1 MLSEHQTY
9 MRMKGARRE
18 PQGAGESRRRRC
30 LLFSAVVCWVALCCV
45 TALAED
51 WPTYHHDNARSGV
64 TSENL
69 RFPLHEQW
77 VFSSHPPRPA
87 WTKPVKET
95 PRVRFDEAYHVAV
108 ADGSVYFGSSADD
121 QVYCLDVQTGEI
133 RWTQFTGGPIRLSPT
148 VWKDRVL
155 VGSDDGH
162 VHCLDTKKG
171 DVLWRFR
178 AAFGNR
184 MVLGHGRMISL
195 WPIRTGVVVDDGI
208 AYFGAGVFP
217 AEDLYLCAVRVD
229 DGSLVWRN
237 DTAGEHG
244 LEHEFGGISPQGYLL
259 ASDNTLYVPSG
270 RAMPAAFDKKD
281 GRFLYD
287 CSPGGKVGGTWAL
300 LTEEELV
307 AGLDWQVAYN
317 RQTGRRMGSDR
328 YAWFPGI
335 QLVVSPDSTYLL
347 TPTEIY
353 AIDRTRYAATMSER
367 KEAIETRRKL
377 GEKVAEL
384 RKKREKSNAEE
395 RAEINREIQE
405 SAENM
410 VALDEKR
417 KSLEASLVK
426 WRLPYEDGIN
436 MALAGET
443 LFVGGSG
450 NVVAFDSTTGKEVWR
465 HAVPGTA
472 SGLSVAAE
480 RLFVSTDTGT
490 IHCFGET
497 EVASP
502 RMVRREVVSQPYPDE
517 DAGDLCEEAAEQIVR
532 ETGVDKGYCLVLG
545 SGSGRLAFELAKRTA
560 LHIIGIDA
568 DEENVRGARER
579 LAAAGLYGTR
589 VSVQQSSLS
598 RLPYSDYFANLIVSE
613 TALLSGTPQGSGK
626 EMFRVLRPGGG
637 VVFLGQLKKGT
648 EGSQGEKVEEVRDW
662 LRDAGASEADIRM
675 ENGAWAKVTRG
686 ALEGVGSWTHL
697 YADAANT
704 AFSQDERI
712 KAPLGVLWFGDPGP
726 EKMVD
731 RHARAAGPLS
741 LNGRLFIQGENIV
754 MAYDAYNGAFLWEKV
769 IPGAVR
775 VRVDADGSSIAAMD
789 DSVFVAA
796 KDECIRLDAATGETL
811 RTYRLPPA
819 EDGQPR
825 RWGYL
830 AATEGLLYGSRGA
843 PLNEY
848 GRLWNAVVQPDGTW
862 GPLPKDASPG
872 MRDVYNNFVSRYPT
886 PNARAYSDFQY
897 SGGMWQP
904 MAAFPKWGDVRT
916 SQGAVTSGMMASD
929 LLFATDIETGDVK
942 WVYSGR
948 QIAHPAISIGDGTIF
963 FTESDI
969 TPEQREAALAAKQ
982 SELERLS
989 GEEATKLKRELEY
1002 ADVRLLV
1009 ALDARSGEKRWEKV
1023 HDVTGCGGDRMGTAY
1038 RDGLLLLFGFFSN
1051 HDRSLFR
1058 SGTLKWR
1065 RVTALSAG
1073 DGEVVWSKEIGYLR
1087 RPVVMEDKLIVEPWM
1102 CDIETGELET
1112 RIHPVTGK
1120 EVVWEFIRGGHS
1132 CGITTAAPHCF
1143 FLRSYSTAY
1152 YDLIEDRGMLGF
1164 GGIRAGCWLN
1174 MIMANGLVLYPEA
1187 SSGCRCSFPIRS
1199 TVVLAPRQ
1207 PGQENGGWS
1216 LFPTKGA
1223 MTPGDGKLT
1232 PVKHIAINFGAPGD
1246 RMDNSGRLWFAYPR
1260 PSLANLQV
1268 DWVMKLS
1275 LSEQILPGMGY
1286 FDRNFRGVSIEG
1298 TDKPWVFAS
1307 GCRGLTQFQ
1316 APLLDQGAQ
1325 PAAYSVRLHFVAP
1338 PGDSAGDRVF
1348 DVKLQGEV
1356 VLKDFDIVAAAGA
1369 TGRAMVKAFN
1379 GVPVR
1384 ENLTVEFVP
1393 KRENSTLAEAP
1404 LINGIE
1410 IVREEG

>member
-1 MLSEHQTY
+1 MPFEHQSR
-9 MRMKGARRE
+9 MRTKEYWRKS
-18 PQGAGESRRRRC
+18 QGAGEARRSGWASR
-30 LLFSAVVCWVALCCV
+30 AAACWVMSCCL
-45 TALAED
+45 TALGAN
-51 WPTYHHDNARSGV
+51 WPTYHHDNARNGV
-64 TSENL
+64 TSETV

-95 PRVRFDEAYHVAV
+95 PRVRFDEAYHVTV

-121 QVYCLDVQTGEI
+121 QVYCLNVETGDI
-133 RWTQFTGGPIRLSPT
+133 RWSQFTGGPIRLSPT
-148 VWKDRVL
+148 VWEGRVL

-162 VHCLDTKKG
+162 VYCLDAEDG
-171 DVLWRFR
+171 DVLWKFR
-178 AAFGNR
+178 AAFDDR

-195 WPIRTGVVVDDGI
+195 WPIRTGVLVDDGI

-217 AEDLYLCAVRVD
+217 AENLYLCAVRVD

-259 ASDNTLYVPSG
+259 ASDTTLYVPSG

-300 LTEEELV
+300 LTDGELV
-307 AGLDWQVAYN
+307 AGLDWQVAYD
-317 RQTGRRMGSDR
+317 QETGSRKGSDR

-347 TPTEIY
+347 THTEIY
-353 AIDRTRYAATMSER
+353 AIDRTRYADAMKER

-384 RKKREKSNAEE
+384 RKKKAKASAEE
-395 RAEINREIQE
+395 IAEIDEEIQE
-405 SAENM
+405 STETM
-410 VALDEKR
+410 VVLDEKR
-417 KSLEASLVK
+417 KSLESSLVK
-426 WRLPYEDGIN
+426 WRRPYEDGVN
-436 MALAGET
+436 MALAGEA
-443 LFVGGSG
+443 LFVGGNG
-450 NVVAFDSTTGKEVWR
+450 NVAAFDSTTGKEILR
-465 HAVPGTA
+465 RDVPGTA
-472 SGLSVAAE
+472 SGLAVAE
-480 RLFVSTDTGT
+480 GRLFVSTDTGT
-490 IHCFGET
+490 IHCFGEG
-497 EVASP
+497 EAASP
-502 RMVRREVVSQPYPDE
+502 RTVKRAVVSQPYPDDE
-517 DAGDLCEEAAEQIVR
+517 SGSFLVEAAERIVK
-532 ETGVDKGYCLVLG
+532 ETSVEKGYCLVLG
-545 SGSGRLAFELAKRTA
+545 CGSGRLAFELAKRTA
-560 LHIIGIDA
+560 LHIIGIDP
-568 DEENVRGARER
+568 DEENVRTARER

-589 VSVQQSSLS
+589 VSFQQGSLS

-613 TALLSGTPQGSGK
+613 TALLTGTPPGSGE

-637 VVFLGQLKKGT
+637 VAFFGQPENGAQESPRVKG
-648 EGSQGEKVEEVRDW
+648 EQLRDW
-662 LRDAGASEADIRM
+662 LRDSGAPEMEFIA
-675 ENGAWAKVTRG
+675 ENGAWAKATRG

-704 AFSQDERI
+704 AFSQDELV
-712 KAPLGVLWFGDPGP
+712 KAPFGVLWFGDPGP

-741 LNGRLFIQGENIV
+741 HNGRLFIQGENVV
-754 MAYDAYNGAFLWEKV
+754 MAYDAYNGSLLWEKA

-775 VRVDADGSSIAAMD
+775 VRVDADGSSIAITE
-789 DSVFVAA
+789 DSVFVAV
-796 KDECIRLDAATGETL
+796 KDECLRLDAATGETL

-819 EDGQPR
+819 KDGQPR

-830 AATEGLLYGSRGA
+830 AAAEGLLYGSRAA
-843 PLNEY
+843 PLREY

-862 GPLPKDASPG
+862 GPLPADASPG
-872 MRDVYNNFVSRYPT
+872 MRDLYNNFVSRYPQ

-904 MAAFPKWGDVRT
+904 MAAFPKWGEVRT

-929 LLFATDIETGDVK
+929 LLFAADIETGEIK
-942 WVYSGR
+942 WVHRGR
-948 QIAHPAISIGDGTIF
+948 RIAHPTISIGDGVIF
-963 FTESDI
+963 FAETDV
-969 TPEQREAALAAKQ
+969 PAEQSETALAAKRAAI
-982 SELERLS
+982 ETLS
-989 GEEATKLKRELEY
+989 GEDATRLKQELES
-1002 ADVRLLV
+1002 ADVRLLL
-1009 ALDARSGEKRWEKV
+1009 ALDARTGQKRWEKV
-1023 HDVTGCGGDRMGTAY
+1023 HDATGCGGDRMGTAY
-1038 RDGLLLLFGFFSN
+1038 HDGLLLLFGFFSN

-1065 RVTALSAG
+1065 RVTALSAA
-1073 DGEVVWSKEIGYLR
+1073 DGEVLWSKELGYLR

-1102 CDIETGELET
+1102 CDIKTGELET
-1112 RIHPVTGK
+1112 RIHPVTGE

-1132 CGITTAAPHCF
+1132 CGVTTASPHCF

-1199 TVVLAPRQ
+1199 TVVLAPR
-1207 PGQENGGWS
+1207 PRTDENSPWS

-1223 MTPGDGKLT
+1223 MTPGDGKMT
-1232 PVKHIAINFGAPGD
+1232 PVKHLAINFGSPGD
-1246 RMDNSGRLWFAYPR
+1246 RMDNAGRLWFAYPR

-1275 LSEQILPGMGY
+1275 LKEQILPGMGY
-1286 FDRNFRGVSIEG
+1286 FDRNFRGVQFEG

-1307 GCRGLTQFQ
+1307 GCRGLTKFQ
-1316 APLLDQGAQ
+1316 APLLEKGDQ
-1325 PAAYSVRLHFVAP
+1325 PADYLVRLHFVAP
-1338 PGDSAGDRVF
+1338 PGDSPGNRVF
-1348 DVKLQGEV
+1348 DIKLQGEV
-1356 VLKDFDIVAAAGA
+1356 VRRDFDIVAAAAA
-1369 TGRAMVKAFN
+1369 TGKAVVKAFN

-1384 ENLTVEFVP
+1384 ESLTVEFVP
-1393 KRENSTLAEAP
+1393 KRENPTLPEAP
-1404 LINGIE
+1404 LINGVE